1 MGVRQEFEGELDQLK
16 ELVVTM
22 ATKTEKALLLSMEAL
37 TEQKIELAEKIITED
52 IQINH
57 LDEAISETAIWLIAK
72 QQPVATDLRKI
83 ISSIRI
89 ANDLERIGDQAV
101 NIAIST
107 FKIGQSPLYKPLEDI
122 PKMCNKVHQMI
133 TGSLAAYKSDDIILA
148 KKVADD
154 DNEIDLMYEGI
165 IEELLAKIADAPELT
180 TQITQLAFVCRY
192 LERIADHVTN
202 ISEHILFTV
211 KGKHVDLNR

>member
-1 MGVRQEFEGELDQLK
+1 MVVRQEFEGELDQLK
-16 ELVVTM
+16 DLVVQM
-22 ATKTEKALLLSMEAL
+22 ATKAEQSLLLAMQAL
-37 TEQKIELAEKIITED
+37 TEQNIDLAENIVDKD
-52 IQINH
+52 QAINH
-57 LDEAISETAIWLIAK
+57 LDEKISETAIWLIAK

-107 FKIGQSPLYKPLEDI
+107 MKIGNEPLYKPLEDI
-122 PKMCNKVHQMI
+122 PLMSKKVHHMLV
-133 TGSLAAYKSDDIILA
+133 GSLKAYKTDDILLA

-154 DNEIDLMYEGI
+154 DNEIDSMYEATVQ
-165 IEELLAKIADAPELT
+165 ELLEEIAKSPELIK
-180 TQITQLAFVCRY
+180 QITQLAFICRY

-202 ISEHILFTV
+202 ISEHILFTI
-211 KGKHVDLNR
+211 KGKRIDLND